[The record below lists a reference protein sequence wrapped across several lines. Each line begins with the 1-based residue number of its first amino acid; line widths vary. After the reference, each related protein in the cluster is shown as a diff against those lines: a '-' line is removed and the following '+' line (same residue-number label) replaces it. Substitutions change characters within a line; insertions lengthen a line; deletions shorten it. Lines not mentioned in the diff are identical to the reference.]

1 MRGIRRIVVAALLV
15 ALAIGIAVM
24 GASELGGEVVTLHT
38 ASPDGEVTTRI
49 WIVDDTGY
57 AWLRAGVPEN
67 GWLLRIDANPDVVV
81 ERGGESLRF
90 RAVPVRNDPAVR
102 DRIHARMRQDYGLAD
117 RIVSLL
123 RDASKSVPVR
133 LDPIAEPVQPD

>member
-1 MRGIRRIVVAALLV
+1 MRGLRKIVVAALVV

-49 WIVDDTGY
+49 WIVDEAGY

-67 GWLLRIDANPDVVV
+67 GWLLRIDADPEVVI

-90 RAVPVRNDPAVR
+90 RAVPVRNDPAIR
-102 DRIHARMRQDYGLAD
+102 DRIHERMRQDYGLAD
-117 RIVSLL
+117 RIVSLI
-123 RDASKSVPVR
+123 RDSSRSVPVR

>member
-1 MRGIRRIVVAALLV
+1 MRGLRKIVVAALVV

-49 WIVDDTGY
+49 WIVDEAGY

-67 GWLLRIDANPDVVV
+67 GWLLRIDADPEVVI

-90 RAVPVRNDPAVR
+90 RAVPVRNDPA
-102 DRIHARMRQDYGLAD
+102 
-117 RIVSLL
+117 L
-123 RDASKSVPVR
+123 RDVVAPTAAPPALHLSSWCPR
-133 LDPIAEPVQPD
+133 SAPSRQMPGRR

>member
-1 MRGIRRIVVAALLV
+1 MRGLRRIVVAALVV
-15 ALAIGIAVM
+15 AVAIGIVVM

-38 ASPDGEVTTRI
+38 ASPDGDITTRI
-49 WIVDDTGY
+49 WIVDDAGY

-67 GWLLRIDANPDVVV
+67 GWLLRIDANPEVVV

-90 RAVPVRNDPAVR
+90 RAVLVRDDPAIR
-102 DRIHARMRQDYGLAD
+102 ERIHERMRQDYGIAD

-123 RDASKSVPVR
+123 RDSSRSVPVR
-133 LDPIAEPVQPD
+133 LDPIAEPAQPD